1 LDFNKLTMGVRDV
14 QPLAEAFQ
22 DMAAEIREG
31 NHLPNT
37 IVTVLNYDWHAT
49 TKAIGEPKTIEGLWN
64 LLRNPMA
71 DIGVALGEWRP
82 PGGADAGEILPPQ
95 AVKNAG
101 LGGGVYK
108 VNVRQSGVVRYNCA
122 DSLDRTN
129 AASFF
134 GAVQVRG
141 FGGFGGVDNQVLT
154 FAFIVREGCL
164 IRPHGG

>member
-1 LDFNKLTMGVRDV
+1 
-14 QPLAEAFQ
+14 
-22 DMAAEIREG
+22 MAAELRDARQ
-31 NHLPNT
+31 PSDS
-37 IVTVLNYDWHAT
+37 IVTVVNYDWHAT

-71 DIGVALGEWRP
+71 DIGVGLGEWRP
-82 PGGADAGEILPPQ
+82 PGGENGVENLPPG

-101 LGGGVYK
+101 LGAGVYK

-134 GAVQVRG
+134 GAVQVSGLRISSWR
-141 FGGFGGVDNQVLT
+141 Q
-154 FAFIVREGCL
+154 
-164 IRPHGG
+164 